1 MNLENL
7 NEAISCNEVATSLEV
22 PDFLRLNET
31 GECAPPMEVQAVEI
45 SEAFRDIPELS
56 FENWQE
62 LSVEDRAVTLNA
74 FEARIAEIELRDAM
88 PVNTESTD
96 PGVYGYYDGT
106 KLVISD
112 KLLGSNRYEDY
123 KEVMDT
129 LLHEGRHAYQFH
141 NVYTSQTELSDTLV
155 DAWRVNL
162 KELGYDSASTLDTMF
177 ATKGFKRYYT
187 QPVEVDARH
196 FAETVI
202 NKIGL

>member
-1 MNLENL
+1 MNLEHL
-7 NEAISCNEVATSLEV
+7 NETISCNEVATALEV
-22 PDFLRLNET
+22 PDCLRVNEA
-31 GECAPPMEVQAVEI
+31 ENFAPSIEVQATEI
-45 SEAFRDIPELS
+45 CEAFRDMPELS
-56 FENWQE
+56 FENWQG
-62 LSVEDRAVTLNA
+62 LSVEERTEALNA
-74 FEARIAEIELRDAM
+74 FESKIAEIELRDAM
-88 PVNTESTD
+88 PVKTERLD
-96 PGVYGYYDGT
+96 DNVYGYYDGA
-106 KLVISD
+106 KLVVSD

-141 NVYTSQTELSDTLV
+141 NVDVCQTERSDMLV

-162 KELGYDSASTLDTMF
+162 KELGYCNASRF
-177 ATKGFKRYYT
+177 AINGFQRYYT